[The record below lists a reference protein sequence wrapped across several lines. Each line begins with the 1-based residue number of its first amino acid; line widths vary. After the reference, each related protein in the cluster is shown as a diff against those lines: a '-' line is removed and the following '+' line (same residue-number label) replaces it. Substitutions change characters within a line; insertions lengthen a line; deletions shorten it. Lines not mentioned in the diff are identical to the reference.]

1 MPTMKAETGPK
12 FVSLK
17 REYGKSSPEVAK
29 SPGFSYPSLYIGK
42 PISGLGEKEI
52 NEKVRAEVKIV
63 LKRIS
68 RSETNGVKDISYDI
82 EVQEIRIL

>member
-1 MPTMKAETGPK
+1 MPTMKANTGPK

-17 REYGKSSPEVAK
+17 RESPKTSNQVRP
-29 SPGFSYPSLYIGK
+29 SDGPSYPTLYVNK

-52 NEKVRAEVKIV
+52 NEKIRAEVKIV